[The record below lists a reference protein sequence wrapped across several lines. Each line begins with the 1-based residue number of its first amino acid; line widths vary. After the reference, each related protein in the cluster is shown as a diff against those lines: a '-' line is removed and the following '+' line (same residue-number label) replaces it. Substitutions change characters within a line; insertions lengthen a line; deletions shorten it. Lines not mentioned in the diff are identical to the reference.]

1 MTDIESFYQQKV
13 KEAKEAALQMES
25 QGIIVDYRDLLDA
38 KDILFEYSQ
47 LADGEQ
53 ADDAF
58 GDGDPSQW
66 TY

>member
-13 KEAKEAALQMES
+13 REAKESAAYFKS
-25 QGIIVDYRDLLDA
+25 QGIEVDYRDLLDA
-38 KDILFEYSQ
+38 KDILYEYNRLS
-47 LADGEQ
+47 AEE
-53 ADDAF
+53 AAEDAA